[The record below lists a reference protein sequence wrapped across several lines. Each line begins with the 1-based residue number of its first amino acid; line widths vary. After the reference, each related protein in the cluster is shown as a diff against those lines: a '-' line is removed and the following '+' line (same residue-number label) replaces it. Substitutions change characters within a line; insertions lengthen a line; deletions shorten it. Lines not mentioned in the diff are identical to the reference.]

1 MRIRQ
6 LLHPNAGAAALV
18 PLIAVALVLISLHA
32 NLRAQ
37 AGGGRPAFEVA
48 SIKVNN
54 RGTLG
59 AGPVLLRLQPLPG
72 GGLIAEN
79 CPLGVLIT
87 SAYGLQPYQIV
98 GGPDWINTERYDIQ
112 AKAPVGSDWRQVS
125 GPMLQ
130 ALLEDRFRL
139 RFHRVTKELPV
150 YNLTVAKGG
159 PKIKHSQ
166 EGSCVTFS
174 PDAPV
179 QPIPGP
185 GGKWPTFCGFRGF
198 GVEGFNRKLEMAGV
212 TMTELAKSLSAS
224 ELQRPVVNQTA
235 LDGTF
240 DIRVEWAIPAG
251 SGLLGPADANATT
264 SAAETTGPSIFT
276 AMQEQL
282 GLKLESGKGL
292 TEMLVLDHVEKPS
305 AN

>member
-59 AGPVLLRLQPLPG
+59 AGPALLRLQPLPG

-112 AKAPVGSDWRQVS
+112 AKAPEGSDWRQVS
-125 GPMLQ
+125 GSMLQ
-130 ALLEDRFRL
+130 ALLEDPFRL
-139 RFHRVTKELPV
+139 RFHRLTKEVPI

-159 PKIKHSQ
+159 PKIKRSQ
-166 EGSCVTFS
+166 DGSCVTFS

-185 GGKWPTFCGFRGF
+185 GGK
-198 GVEGFNRKLEMAGV
+198 
-212 TMTELAKSLSAS
+212 
-224 ELQRPVVNQTA
+224 
-235 LDGTF
+235 
-240 DIRVEWAIPAG
+240 
-251 SGLLGPADANATT
+251 
-264 SAAETTGPSIFT
+264 
-276 AMQEQL
+276 
-282 GLKLESGKGL
+282 
-292 TEMLVLDHVEKPS
+292 
-305 AN
+305 